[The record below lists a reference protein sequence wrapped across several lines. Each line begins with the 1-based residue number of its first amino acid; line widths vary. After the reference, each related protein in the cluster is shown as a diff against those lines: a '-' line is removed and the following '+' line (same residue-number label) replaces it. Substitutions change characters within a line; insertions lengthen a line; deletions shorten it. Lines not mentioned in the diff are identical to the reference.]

1 MGYVYILRVGVGFF
15 LFILFTSFFVAHTR
29 KGEHFNLLLSILN
42 VYSISSFT

>member
-1 MGYVYILRVGVGFF
+1 MCISLELGLDFF

-42 VYSISSFT
+42 V